1 LKHSGPDAVRERWDT
16 HEVRFLGDMEPN
28 LGGEL
33 LYVYSDKD
41 SFNEYI
47 FALAG
52 KGKRSK
58 NLYAR

>member
-1 LKHSGPDAVRERWDT
+1 
-16 HEVRFLGDMEPN
+16 MEPN